1 MPINN
6 LILLLLRRI
15 KKRYNQYIGIS
26 VVVLLVGSCDDDP
39 STLENCGIN
48 TQYVI
53 TYDEPV
59 NTAGYDI
66 IHAENC
72 TYVIS
77 GKNSNKAWLMKVDE
91 LGNELWNQVYSDLS
105 GLSRGNAVNHTSEG
119 GLIIGGGEYV
129 FKTDSNGEIEW
140 DYKLPYSNRHYV
152 EDVIETVAGDYIVV
166 GGVGGDPGTGG
177 HSQKGQA
184 YILRMSEGGDIQ
196 WVKRYGIANSP
207 MDNFWGVVQADD
219 GGFVLAGNKLH
230 DRNFEFYDH
239 FWIMKTNGSGDFEWT
254 HELGG
259 NYWDEA
265 KDIVKL
271 SDDSYV
277 VVGKMSQSKKNLNF
291 KVVRVSASG
300 TILWQNNHGNSD
312 YDTATSVT
320 VTENEDI
327 IVAAGY
333 SRNSSGDLFKYRVWG
348 VNAASG
354 QIIWNKTYGGN
365 QEDKAYGVVEA
376 YDQGFNIV
384 GASES
389 FGSERVNWLVKT
401 DSLGNVN

>member
-26 VVVLLVGSCDDDP
+26 VVVLLMGSCDDET

-166 GGVGGDPGTGG
+166 G
-177 HSQKGQA
+177 
-184 YILRMSEGGDIQ
+184 
-196 WVKRYGIANSP
+196 
-207 MDNFWGVVQADD
+207 
-219 GGFVLAGNKLH
+219 
-230 DRNFEFYDH
+230 
-239 FWIMKTNGSGDFEWT
+239 
-254 HELGG
+254 
-259 NYWDEA
+259 
-265 KDIVKL
+265 L
-271 SDDSYV
+271 S
-277 VVGKMSQSKKNLNF
+277 L
-291 KVVRVSASG
+291 
-300 TILWQNNHGNSD
+300 IH
-312 YDTATSVT
+312 
-320 VTENEDI
+320 I
-327 IVAAGY
+327 
-333 SRNSSGDLFKYRVWG
+333 
-348 VNAASG
+348 
-354 QIIWNKTYGGN
+354 
-365 QEDKAYGVVEA
+365 
-376 YDQGFNIV
+376 
-384 GASES
+384 
-389 FGSERVNWLVKT
+389 
-401 DSLGNVN
+401 